1 MRPPTRRTAAS
12 SSYSRRNR
20 VMKMRPSAFAGII
33 LFAWSATSF
42 ATASNKELEARANET
57 DARLAAVERANQTL
71 VQLQQQ
77 VEAIRQELRTL
88 RGQVDEARHD
98 LEGLRKQ
105 QRDLYSDLDRRLLL
119 IENGATPGVQ
129 GTQPLDRVQGVAAP
143 DGGGA
148 EAAKIPVAAGSSPT
162 EDEIRA
168 ADETTVYSDA
178 FAALKAGR
186 YDEAARGFQLYITK
200 YPDGPRADYATY
212 WMGESMYVQK
222 DYVSALKVFQR
233 VLTGFADSRKAPDAM
248 LKVAYCQ
255 YELKAFRN
263 ARATLQKVVSTYPG
277 TDAERLAEQRLVQM
291 DSEGR

>member
-1 MRPPTRRTAAS
+1 MRRTAAS
-12 SSYSRRNR
+12 SLSTRSDAS
-20 VMKMRPSAFAGII
+20 MKPRLHALAGIM
-33 LFAWSATSF
+33 LFAWSAASL
-42 ATASNKELEARANET
+42 ATASNKELEARANDI

-77 VEAIRQELRTL
+77 IEAMRQELRTL
-88 RGQVDEARHD
+88 RGQVDEARHEI
-98 LEGLRKQ
+98 EGLQRQ

-129 GTQPLDRVQGVAAP
+129 GTQPLDRLPGVAAA
-143 DGGGA
+143 DGSGA
-148 EAAKIPVAAGSSPT
+148 EATTAPGAAGAAPT
-162 EDEIRA
+162 QDDVRA

-186 YDEAARGFQLYITK
+186 YEEAERGFQIYLTK

-212 WMGESMYVQK
+212 WLGESMYVQK
-222 DYVSALKVFQR
+222 DYLAALKSFQK
-233 VLTGFADSRKAPDAM
+233 VLNGFPDSRKAPDAM
-248 LKVAYCQ
+248 LKVGYSQ

>member
-1 MRPPTRRTAAS
+1 M
-12 SSYSRRNR
+12 
-20 VMKMRPSAFAGII
+20 
-33 LFAWSATSF
+33 

-77 VEAIRQELRTL
+77 AEAMRQELRTL
-88 RGQVDEARHD
+88 RGQLDELRHEM
-98 LEGLRKQ
+98 EGLRKQ
-105 QRDLYSDLDRRLLL
+105 QRDLYSDLDRRVLL
-119 IENGATPGVQ
+119 IENGAQPGVTD
-129 GTQPLDRVQGVAAP
+129 TQPLDRQSGVSAP
-143 DGGGA
+143 DGA
-148 EAAKIPVAAGSSPT
+148 EAARNPPVGNPGRT

-168 ADETTVYSDA
+168 ADEATVYSDA

-186 YDEAARGFQLYITK
+186 YEEAARGFQLYLTK

-212 WMGESMYVQK
+212 WLGESMYAQRDFVT
-222 DYVSALKVFQR
+222 ALKVFQKG
-233 VLTGFADSRKAPDAM
+233 VNDFPDSRKASDAL

-263 ARATLQKVVSTYPG
+263 ARATLQKVVSGFPG
-277 TDAERLAEQRLVQM
+277 TDAARLAEARLVQM

>member
-1 MRPPTRRTAAS
+1 MAVKTHLSVP
-12 SSYSRRNR
+12 
-20 VMKMRPSAFAGII
+20 AGII
-33 LFAWSATSF
+33 LLAWSAVSL
-42 ATASNKELEARANET
+42 ATASNKELEARANDT

-77 VEAIRQELRTL
+77 IEAMRQELRTL
-88 RGQVDEARHD
+88 RGQVDETRHEI
-98 LEGLRKQ
+98 EGLRKQ

-119 IENGATPGVQ
+119 IENGATPGVA
-129 GTQPLDRVQGVAAP
+129 GTQPVDRVQGVAGP
-143 DGGGA
+143 GGE
-148 EAAKIPVAAGSSPT
+148 EATMSPVAAGAGPT

-168 ADETTVYSDA
+168 SDETTVYSDS

-186 YDEAARGFQLYITK
+186 YEEAARGFQLYLTK

-212 WMGESMYVQK
+212 WLGESLYVQK
-222 DYVSALKVFQR
+222 DFVTALKVFQR
-233 VLTGFADSRKAPDAM
+233 VLTGFSDSRKAPDAM

-263 ARATLQKVVSTYPG
+263 ARATLQKVVASYPG

>member
-1 MRPPTRRTAAS
+1 MS
-12 SSYSRRNR
+12 KR
-20 VMKMRPSAFAGII
+20 VNALAGIV
-33 LFAWSATSF
+33 LLAWSASSF
-42 ATASNKELEARANET
+42 ATASNKELEVRADET
-57 DARLAAVERANQTL
+57 DARLAAVERATQTL

-77 VEAIRQELRTL
+77 IEAMRQEMRTL
-88 RGQVDEARHD
+88 RGQLDEARHELD
-98 LEGLRKQ
+98 GLRKQ

-129 GTQPLDRVQGVAAP
+129 STQPLDRMPGVASP

-148 EAAKIPVAAGSSPT
+148 EAVRVPPPIGSSAT

-168 ADETTVYSDA
+168 ADEASVYSDA

-186 YDEAARGFQLYITK
+186 YEEAARGFQRYITK

-212 WMGESMYVQK
+212 WLGESMYVQK
-222 DYVSALKVFQR
+222 DYSTALKLFQR
-233 VLTGFADSRKAPDAM
+233 VLTGFQDSRKAPDAM

-263 ARATLQKVVSTYPG
+263 ARATLEKVVASYPG